1 MASNSIDPHVIIKVD
16 YSQYDE
22 EVQKLKP
29 TLFREENSYCCLS
42 GPDRETG
49 IFGCGYTVEAAIEEW
64 RCALEERFRRLNG
77 EDF

>member
-1 MASNSIDPHVIIKVD
+1 MASNSIDPHLIVNVD

-29 TLFREENSYCCLS
+29 TLFREENGFCCLS

-49 IFGCGYTVEAAIEEW
+49 IFGCGVSVYAAIEAW
-64 RCALEERFRRLNG
+64 RSALEERLMRLNG
-77 EDF
+77 EDQ